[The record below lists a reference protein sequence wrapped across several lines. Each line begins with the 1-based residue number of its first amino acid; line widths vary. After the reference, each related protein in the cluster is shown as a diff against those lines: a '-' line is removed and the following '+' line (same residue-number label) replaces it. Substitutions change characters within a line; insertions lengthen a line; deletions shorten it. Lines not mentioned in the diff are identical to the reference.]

1 MHCINLIQQCLIQIH
16 TQITWGCSR
25 FVPIKD
31 KKKRKEPEQEAA
43 PEILGENC
51 FFLFFFFV
59 GDFGDV
65 FYICLFALQGG

>member
-1 MHCINLIQQCLIQIH
+1 MRCINLIQQCLIQIH

-51 FFLFFFFV
+51 FLFFV
-59 GDFGDV
+59 GDFGDDV
-65 FYICLFALQGG
+65 YMCLFAVQGG